1 MLAMA
6 RVVRPVT
13 GRAVVLTYDKTSMF
27 KVSLNFMNYKLI
39 IYNLNFKSLKVIVLI
54 AVDRKIQ
61 RVLEARATELRQ
73 HWRPRGPRVLLF
85 ED

>member
-61 RVLEARATELRQ
+61 RVLEARAAELRQ
-73 HWRPRGPRVLLF
+73 HRRPRGPRVLLF